1 MSKHTTETSGHG
13 NDYVACF
20 KVSLNQLKEGSEVK
34 VTQEDGKS
42 LTLKVLRALDVNADT
57 PLPQVEVIA
66 SEGLDKVV
74 ESLKGRKVH
83 LDSRLEKGKQFA
95 LAVLGYEDKEGQHF
109 PFRPVSGL
117 IKSIEVKDIRPDESG
132 EKLKNSLDK
141 LRGNYREEILKTLG
155 EFAEASNE
163 LLSRMSSDVDFATP
177 GIELSKDINLDKY
190 VVAFV
195 LKLTKDIEEGEEI
208 KISAEEFEK
217 IASEIKV
224 YTLSNSL
231 PEKGITQIIDKS
243 FTLKTKKDKKVEYR
257 MRALVHMHSQELD
270 GFWVDKMDTKKKIQE
285 LWENTK
291 RLLAEIYYK
300 IF

>member
-1 MSKHTTETSGHG
+1 MSKHTTETGGHG

-42 LTLKVLRALDVNADT
+42 ITLKVLRALDANADT
-57 PLPQVEVIA
+57 PLPEVEVTA
-66 SEGLDKVV
+66 TEGLDKVA
-74 ESLKGRKVH
+74 ERFKGRKVH

-117 IKSIEVKDIRPDESG
+117 IKSIEVKDIKPDESG

-141 LRGNYREEILKTLG
+141 LRGNYREEILQILG
-155 EFAEASNE
+155 EFAETSNE
-163 LLSRMSSDVDFATP
+163 LITSISENVNFAAAKVEVNENIDL
-177 GIELSKDINLDKY
+177 GRY
-190 VVAFV
+190 VSAFV
-195 LKLTKDIEEGEEI
+195 LKLVKDIEEGKEI
-208 KISAEEFEK
+208 KMSAEEFEE
-217 IASEIKV
+217 IADEIRL
-224 YTLSNSL
+224 YTLSNAL
-231 PEKGITQIIDKS
+231 PEKGTTQIIDKS
-243 FTLKTKKDKKVEYR
+243 FILKNKKGKKVEYK
-257 MRALVHMHSQELD
+257 MNALVYVHTQELD
-270 GFWVDKMDTKKKIQE
+270 GFWVDKMNTKKKIQE

-291 RLLAEIYYK
+291 RFLAEVYYR